1 MKKLILATIISSV
14 FISVAIAAEKN
25 PPEAP
30 QVTKTENVAGDH
42 NSTRS
47 NRGALVSPEDTD
59 SNKKPKVNQ
68 LHNIS
73 QPVKGRNPQTGK
85 EIGVAKK
92 GTDRTGRNPQTGK
105 EINTTKKKD

>member
-1 MKKLILATIISSV
+1 MKKFILAMIFSSV
-14 FISVAIAAEKN
+14 FISVAIATEKN

-30 QVTKTENVAGDH
+30 QVSKTENIAGDH

-47 NRGALVSPEDTD
+47 NRGTLVSPEDTD
-59 SNKKPKVNQ
+59 SNQKPKVNQ

-73 QPVKGRNPQTGK
+73 QPAKGRNPQTGK
-85 EIGVAKK
+85 EIIIAKK
-92 GTDRTGRNPQTGK
+92 IDRTGRNPQTGK